1 MSVATSGQVPNCPE
15 CEGGEAKRVM
25 SAPNVLG
32 RMGGL
37 TPQEESEVKQVEEKM
52 AAITPKSQI
61 DQLQAHR
68 SRPKTS

>member
-1 MSVATSGQVPNCPE
+1 MSVATSGQIPNCPE
-15 CEGGEAKRVM
+15 CGEAEVKRVM

-37 TPQEESEVKQVEEKM
+37 TPKEESEVKQVEEKM

-68 SRPKTS
+68 SRSKTS